1 VRRCLI
7 NELCWRAR
15 GLIFVKPDA
24 ALSYEYFFHML
35 VESFVQSRKSP
46 ASASWRGRTAARTR
60 SRGGAGLP
68 PRARATRSMHVELTK
83 EDLERMLARAAY
95 LRALAARNR

>member
-1 VRRCLI
+1 MNDLR
-7 NELCWRAR
+7 WRGR
-15 GLIFVKPDA
+15 GLIFVKPGA
-24 ALSYEYFFHML
+24 ALSYEYLFHIL
-35 VESFVQSRKSP
+35 VERFVQSRKSP

-60 SRGGAGLP
+60 SRGGAGVP
-68 PRARATRSMHVELTK
+68 ARARATRSMHVELTK